1 VRVARREALSS
12 LRHQLPVVFRPDGTE
27 VPSARRPQEASSQVP
42 RWEAA
47 RPEVRL
53 LAAVS
58 RARSLR
64 VGCRR
69 ARLPAFPVAACP
81 SDACQSAQ
89 ALRRAK
95 SSVQASSLPP
105 EAAVARE

>member
-1 VRVARREALSS
+1 LRR
-12 LRHQLPVVFRPDGTE
+12 QLPVVFRPDGTE
-27 VPSARRPQEASSQVP
+27 VPSARRPQEVSSQVP

-47 RPEVRL
+47 RPEVRLSTVRL

-69 ARLPAFPVAACP
+69 ARLPAFPAAACP
-81 SDACQSAQ
+81 SDARQSAQ